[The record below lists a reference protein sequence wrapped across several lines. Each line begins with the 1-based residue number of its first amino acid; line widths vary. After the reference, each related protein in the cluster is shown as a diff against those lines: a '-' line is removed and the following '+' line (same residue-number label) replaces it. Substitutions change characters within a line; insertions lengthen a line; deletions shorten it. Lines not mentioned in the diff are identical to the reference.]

1 MLDRKHKKLQGIL
14 KDNRRVLI
22 AFSGG
27 VDSSLLARV
36 AKEALGRNALAVTID
51 CEMVPRRELKGAR
64 AMAKAIG
71 IKHRAVKYR
80 MLKNKEFTRNP
91 QNRCYYCK
99 RKIMG
104 ILLEAAEKEGSVL
117 MDGTNADDVRGRRPG
132 LKALRELGVLSP
144 LAMAGI
150 SKNEA
155 RKLSRKLRLRN
166 FDRPEMT
173 CLATRIPTGET
184 ITKERLKRIE
194 KAEEFLQGLRIRDL
208 RVRDHDNI
216 ARIEVKREKFKI
228 IFNNREKIIKEFKGL
243 GFSHVCLDL
252 RGGDE

>member
-14 KDNRRVLI
+14 KDNRRILL

-36 AKEALGRNALAVTID
+36 AKDVLSKNALAVTID
-51 CEMVPRRELKGAR
+51 CEVVPRRELKEAR

-71 IKHRAVKYR
+71 IKHRVVKYR

-91 QNRCYYCK
+91 VDRCYHCK
-99 RKIMG
+99 KEIMR
-104 ILLEAAEKEGSVL
+104 ILMGLAEKEGSVL
-117 MDGTNADDVRGRRPG
+117 MDGTNADDARGRRPG

-150 SKNEA
+150 SKQDV

-166 FDRPEMT
+166 FDRPAMT

-194 KAEEFLQGLRIRDL
+194 KAEEFLQGLGIRDL

-216 ARIEVKREKFKI
+216 ARIEVKRGRFKVI
-228 IFNNREKIIKEFKGL
+228 LKNREKIITEFKGL
-243 GFSHVCLDL
+243 GFSHVCLDMEG
-252 RGGDE
+252 RDE

>member
-14 KDNRRVLI
+14 EDNKRCLV

-27 VDSSLLARV
+27 VDSSLLAGV
-36 AKEALGRNALAVTID
+36 AKEALGRDAMAVTID
-51 CEMVPRRELKGAR
+51 CEMVPRRELKEAR

-71 IKHRAVKYR
+71 IPHRVIKYR
-80 MLKNKEFTRNP
+80 MLKNKDFTGNP

-104 ILLEAAEKEGSVL
+104 ILMGLAEKEGAVL
-117 MDGTNADDVRGRRPG
+117 MDGTNADDARGRRPG

-150 SKNEA
+150 SKQDV
-155 RKLSRKLRLRN
+155 RGLSRKLGLRN

-184 ITKERLKRIE
+184 ITKEGLMRIE
-194 KAEEFLQGLRIRDL
+194 KAEEFLQKMGIRDL
-208 RVRDHDNI
+208 RVRDHDGI
-216 ARIEVKREKFKI
+216 ARIEVKRDRLKI
-228 IFNNREKIIKEFKGL
+228 ILNNREKIIKEFKGL
-243 GFSHVCLDL
+243 GFSHVCLDVEG
-252 RGGDE
+252 RDE